1 MRKAWSIW
9 KKADQ
14 GSSIVE
20 TALILPVLFLML
32 VVAVDLGRAYYV
44 AIEVTSAAHAGALY
58 GAQFSNDTVGMTTA
72 AALDAPDV
80 PTLKAVATY
89 GCECAEGGGASPS
102 CATVPASCTYNVV
115 NYAEVDTSVNY
126 VPILIYPGL
135 PQSFT
140 LTGKSIMRA
149 AH

>member
-1 MRKAWSIW
+1 
-9 KKADQ
+9 
-14 GSSIVE
+14 
-20 TALILPVLFLML
+20 LPVLLLML
-32 VVAVDLGRAYYV
+32 VIAVDLGRAYYV

-58 GAQFSNDTVGMTTA
+58 GAQFSNDTVGMTA
-72 AALDAPDV
+72 AAQLDAPDV
-80 PTLKAVATY
+80 PTLKAVAIY
-89 GCECAEGGGASPS
+89 GCECADGGGASPS
-102 CATVPASCTYNVV
+102 CTTIPASCTYNVV

>member
-1 MRKAWSIW
+1 MKKAWSIW
-9 KKADQ
+9 KRADQ

-20 TALILPVLFLML
+20 TALILPVLLVML

-58 GAQFSNDTVGMTTA
+58 GAQFSNDTTGMIA
-72 AALDAPDV
+72 AAKLDAPDV
-80 PTLKAVATY
+80 PSLQAVAIY
-89 GCECAEGGGASPS
+89 GCECADGSGASSS
-102 CATVPASCTYNVV
+102 CATLPASCSFNVV
-115 NYAEVDTSVNY
+115 NYAEVDTTVSY

-135 PQSFT
+135 RNPIPLS
-140 LTGKSIMRA
+140 GKSIMRA